1 MKNPLNKR
9 LPRELR
15 QDFGK
20 YVVIFAFLTML
31 IALVSGFLVATD
43 SCEQSY
49 YEGMEKYR
57 VEHGHLTFDKQPDKQ
72 FLAEIEKKADLTFYN
87 LPYLN
92 LLSDRGHKV
101 RVYENRKDINLPC
114 VMEGKLPQKKN
125 DIALDRLFAEN
136 NDYAIGD
143 TITVAG
149 RKFNICGTVALP
161 DYSVLFEKPTDM
173 MFNASD
179 FSIALM
185 TPAGFEQ
192 FGAAKVVHNV
202 AWRYNDAFDRYDKKE
217 SADRSEALL
226 KVLETALTDYNE
238 TQVED
243 TIRAGK
249 LLLLHDILKKTIG
262 DPVNTEANL
271 EAFNSED
278 AKVALLKQINLGLA
292 AQSVDLK
299 KTLGGGKKDVTL
311 TTADLDAAL
320 NATEADVKAA
330 KDTVDSLDER
340 LIGMTDY
347 VPQYKNQAIN
357 FAIDDIGA
365 DTVMFLVFDYLVTAL
380 IAFIFALIIT
390 STIYNE
396 AAVIGTLRASG
407 YSKGELVR
415 HYMVLPMTVTL
426 AAAVVGNVL
435 GYTLLKDNMAELY
448 YHSYSL
454 GMYETIWNADA
465 FLLTTVVPLVLMFVI
480 NLVVLLR
487 KLSLSPIR
495 FLRRDLRKKSKK
507 KAFRLNTHIPF
518 LHRFRLRVIFQN
530 LPNYGALLVGI
541 LLGGILM
548 VFSLMFIP
556 MLDDYRDVL
565 IESRLCDHQYILKD
579 EADAMDDNG
588 VERFLL
594 STLKTD
600 ERGVIEDEVSVYG
613 VEKNS
618 KVVPNVPK
626 QGEVLVSAAYG
637 EKYHLS
643 PGDTI
648 RLKDPYSEKHYRFT
662 VAGRTHH
669 YATMAIFVNDAAFK
683 TQFKKTD
690 YVTGLFSDH
699 KLSIDEDHVVR
710 DITVQDVTRM
720 SDQLIDS
727 MGRAMGIFR
736 VFGVILFLLLMYL
749 LSKQII
755 EKNTNT
761 ISMAKI
767 LGFSDREIGSI
778 YILATGFVVV
788 VSLLL
793 ACPTAYFSL
802 KAIFNGYLY
811 TKMTGY
817 FPFAVP
823 DGIYAQMIGLGVLCY
838 VVVMAVQ
845 LRKIKRISKV
855 DVLKNVE

>member
-43 SCEQSY
+43 SCEKSY
-49 YEGMEKYR
+49 YEGLEKYR

-72 FLAEIEKKADLTFYN
+72 LLADIEEKADLTFYD

-92 LLSDRGHKV
+92 LLSDQDHKI
-101 RVYENRKDINLPC
+101 RVYENRNDINLPC
-114 VMEGKLPQKKN
+114 IMEGKLPQKKN
-125 DIALDRLFAEN
+125 DIAIDRLFAEN

-143 TITVAG
+143 TMTLAG
-149 RKFNICGTVALP
+149 HKFTICGTVALP
-161 DYSVLFEKPTDM
+161 DYSVLFEKPTDV

-185 TPAGFEQ
+185 TPVGFEQ
-192 FGAAKVVHNV
+192 FGAAKVVHSV
-202 AWRYNDAFDRYDKKE
+202 AWRYNGDFDRYDKKE
-217 SADRSEALL
+217 SAARSEDLL

-238 TQVED
+238 AQVED

-249 LLLLHDILKKTIG
+249 LILLSDMLKKIAG
-262 DPVNTEANL
+262 DPATGDSLDVFKSEAG
-271 EAFNSED
+271 
-278 AKVALLKQINLGLA
+278 KTALLEQINRGLA
-292 AQSVDLK
+292 AESVDLS
-299 KTLGGGKKDVTL
+299 KTLGGGKKEVIL
-311 TTADLDAAL
+311 TMADLDTAL
-320 NATEADVKAA
+320 DATEADITAA
-330 KDTVDSLDER
+330 KDTVDTLDER

-347 VPQYKNQAIN
+347 APQYKNQAIN

-407 YSKGELVR
+407 YSKAELVR

-426 AAAVVGNVL
+426 IAAVVGNVL

-454 GMYETIWNADA
+454 GTYETIWNADA
-465 FLLTTVVPLVLMFVI
+465 FIMTTFVPLVLMFVI

-507 KAFRLNTHIPF
+507 RAFRLNKHIPF

-530 LPNYGALLVGI
+530 LPNYAALLVGI

-556 MLDDYRDVL
+556 MLDDYRDLL

-579 EADAMDDNG
+579 EADAVDEDG

-600 ERGVIEDEVSVYG
+600 ERGIIEDEVSIYG
-613 VEKNS
+613 VQKDS

-626 QGEVLVSAAYG
+626 QGEVLVSASYG

-648 RLKDPYSEKHYRFT
+648 SLKDPYSDKHYCFT

-669 YATMAIFVNDAAFK
+669 YVTMAVFVNDAAFK
-683 TQFKKTD
+683 KQFKKTD

-699 KLSIDEDHVVR
+699 KLNIDEDRVAR

-727 MGRAMGIFR
+727 MSRAMGVFR

-755 EKNTNT
+755 EKNVNT

-767 LGFSDREIGSI
+767 LGFSDKEIGGI
-778 YILATGFVVV
+778 YIIATGFVVV
-788 VSLLL
+788 ASLFL

-802 KAIFNGYLY
+802 RAIFNGYLY